1 MNLFNRLSI
10 GRKYA
15 TVFAFTMIIFIAVFV
30 FMTNTIFQLMEE
42 QEKIDNKS
50 DAAIMISEMGSLF
63 RQKFVLAIDYMAEPK
78 PETIEAFEEMDK
90 QFVSHAEKLE
100 QHLTTDRA
108 KDLYKVVTIVNAD
121 LNKKFEDPVRSTVAS
136 KRAKGDSL
144 SIYEVISLQNKINAL
159 RDVNVVRLNELRDIV
174 ISEREA
180 LVKGMEQS
188 TEDMIR
194 NAFIILAAAFLLS
207 ILTQWVVS
215 KGISKRFKKVVAHCN
230 ELASGNLTVTH
241 LQDKSHDEIGQVSTA
256 MNSLQDELQTSI
268 QRIMTLAD
276 NVNDMSQTLN
286 QNAEVTSQ
294 VNTEI
299 TEAIMHVASGA
310 EQQTQLAEA
319 TNMSV
324 NDISSQLESVSGSMK
339 DAMHIT
345 MNTTTQVEEGHS
357 HVRDVINHMKN
368 INVKVQNL
376 GEVIQ
381 TLDSQSK
388 EIQQIVTLITDISEQ
403 TNLLALNAAIEA
415 ARAGEHGKGFGVVAA
430 EVRKLAEQ
438 TAGAAGNIATIL
450 KSTQKETATAVT
462 VMKDNSVAVAKG
474 SELVNN
480 VGTIFDQIAGSMHQ
494 VKEQADVVQHSVE
507 TTKDK
512 MQSMLLAARDIQDV
526 SKQSASSLEQ
536 VSATTEEQN
545 ATIQELSASANEL
558 SHTANLL
565 RESFAKFT
573 IIHESTEEVVLEDDV
588 IAEEQIGKDSD
599 IEIPEDQTNEIQDN
613 EMK

>member
-1 MNLFNRLSI
+1 
-10 GRKYA
+10 
-15 TVFAFTMIIFIAVFV
+15 
-30 FMTNTIFQLMEE
+30 
-42 QEKIDNKS
+42 
-50 DAAIMISEMGSLF
+50 
-63 RQKFVLAIDYMAEPK
+63 
-78 PETIEAFEEMDK
+78 
-90 QFVSHAEKLE
+90 
-100 QHLTTDRA
+100 
-108 KDLYKVVTIVNAD
+108 
-121 LNKKFEDPVRSTVAS
+121 
-136 KRAKGDSL
+136 
-144 SIYEVISLQNKINAL
+144 
-159 RDVNVVRLNELRDIV
+159 
-174 ISEREA
+174 
-180 LVKGMEQS
+180 
-188 TEDMIR
+188 
-194 NAFIILAAAFLLS
+194 
-207 ILTQWVVS
+207 
-215 KGISKRFKKVVAHCN
+215 
-230 ELASGNLTVTH
+230 
-241 LQDKSHDEIGQVSTA
+241 
-256 MNSLQDELQTSI
+256 
-268 QRIMTLAD
+268 
-276 NVNDMSQTLN
+276 
-286 QNAEVTSQ
+286 
-294 VNTEI
+294 
-299 TEAIMHVASGA
+299 MHVASGA